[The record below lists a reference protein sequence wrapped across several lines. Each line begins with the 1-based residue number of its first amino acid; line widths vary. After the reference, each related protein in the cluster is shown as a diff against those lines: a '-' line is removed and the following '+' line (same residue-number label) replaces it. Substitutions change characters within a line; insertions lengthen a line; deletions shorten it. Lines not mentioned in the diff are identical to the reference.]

1 MHLRRTAAGV
11 VALVLL
17 AGCSTST
24 TTPSTA
30 PPSTT
35 TPTQPTVPAPAGDER
50 GQIVSSDLLGQ
61 VDQSISALGASEYR
75 VTYRSTSGLDG
86 GGVIVSGTVFVPAGT
101 APTGGWPVVS
111 VGHGTTGVTDE
122 CAPSLY
128 PNLLGNITTVAPAL
142 ARGAVVVVT
151 DFQGLGT
158 DGPHPY
164 LDPTSAGYDM
174 IDAVR
179 AARFVAPTA
188 GTRWAA
194 IGTSQGGQASW
205 AAAEMAP
212 QYGDGLE
219 FLGSANLSPAA
230 DLSKVVA
237 DGKFDLTVPQQFL
250 MPFVLEGF
258 QARYPDVQDSDYLRG
273 GLAANKDVLISCTG
287 DLASQKFLAAG
298 QIKEDDVSPTSPE
311 ALERIRQWL
320 VDISLPKTAA
330 AAPMMV
336 LAGGRDNLVL
346 PAWTEDATRRAC
358 ALGDTIDFRL
368 RPDQGHADGAAVGE
382 GIDWIFD
389 RFDGVTA
396 ANTCGS
402 LP

>member
-1 MHLRRTAAGV
+1 MHVRRTAVGLAV
-11 VALVLL
+11 MALL
-17 AGCSTST
+17 AGCSADPSPDTPAVSSTST
-24 TTPSTA
+24 TASPTSAA
-30 PPSTT
+30 PT
-35 TPTQPTVPAPAGDER
+35 GDER
-50 GQIVSSDLLGQ
+50 GQIVTSDLLGQ
-61 VDQSISALGASEYR
+61 VDQSVSSLGASGYR
-75 VTYRSTSGLDG
+75 ITYRSTSGLDG
-86 GGVIVSGTVFVPAGT
+86 GGVVVSGTVFVPAGP

-142 ARGAVVVVT
+142 ARGAVVVAT
-151 DFQGLGT
+151 DYQGLGT

-164 LDPTSAGYDM
+164 LDPMSAGYDM

-179 AARFVAPTA
+179 AARNVAPSA

-205 AAAEMAP
+205 AAAEMAS

-219 FLGSANLSPAA
+219 FVGAANLSPAA
-230 DLSKVVA
+230 DLSKVVT
-237 DGKFDLTVPQQFL
+237 GGEFDLTTPQQFL

-258 QARYPDVQDSDYLRG
+258 EARYPDVRDSDYIRG
-273 GLAANKDVLISCTG
+273 GLAANKDILIACTG

-298 QIKEDDVSPTSPE
+298 QIKADDVSPTSPE

-320 VDISLPKTAA
+320 IDISLPKTVA

-382 GIDWIFD
+382 GISWVFD
-389 RFDGVTA
+389 RFAGVPA

>member
-1 MHLRRTAAGV
+1 VT
-11 VALVLL
+11 
-17 AGCSTST
+17 
-24 TTPSTA
+24 
-30 PPSTT
+30 
-35 TPTQPTVPAPAGDER
+35 
-50 GQIVSSDLLGQ
+50 SDLLGQ
-61 VDQSISALGASEYR
+61 VDQSISSLGASEYR
-75 VTYRSTSGLDG
+75 ITYRSTSGLDG
-86 GGVIVSGTVFVPAGT
+86 GGVVVSGTVFVPAGA
-101 APTGGWPVVS
+101 APAGGWPVVT

-142 ARGAVVVVT
+142 ARGAVVVAT
-151 DFQGLGT
+151 DYQGLGT
-158 DGPHPY
+158 EGPHPY
-164 LDPTSAGYDM
+164 LDPMSAGYDM

-179 AARFVAPTA
+179 AARNVVPSA

-194 IGTSQGGQASW
+194 VGTSQGGQASW
-205 AAAEMAP
+205 AAAEMAS

-230 DLSKVVA
+230 DLSNVVVN
-237 DGKFDLTVPQQFL
+237 GSFDLTVPQQFL

-258 QARYPDVQDSDYLRG
+258 EARYPDVQDSDYIRG
-273 GLAANKDVLISCTG
+273 GLAANKDVLLSCTG

-298 QIKEDDVSPTSPE
+298 QIEPDDVSPTSPE
-311 ALERIRQWL
+311 ALERLRQWL
-320 VDISLPKTAA
+320 VDIALPKSVA

-336 LAGGRDNLVL
+336 LVGGRDNLVL

-382 GIDWIFD
+382 AIAWIFD
-389 RFDGVTA
+389 RFGGVPA

-402 LP
+402 VP